1 MDVDAYNQERNNIL
15 QIVDNINLSA
25 KESSKRRKRLEELTI
40 TTTHQ
45 NTMQAIPKK
54 GIMKVST
61 QSESLAATSLSSRRS
76 IISRSQSRRNNSL
89 KRDAST
95 KKSSSNIILRRL
107 STRSLGSQSPAAKNK
122 HHKVAPQ
129 TINDAKQKRVRFNT
143 ISIREYEIQ
152 PSDNPSTMFYPG
164 LELGWKYNVLVSSF
178 SIDKFESQRTTQ
190 RREQYNQRP
199 LLTTYRRSLLLE
211 FGFSQKDIEVASAR
225 ARALKEEREKSIER
239 MHLDWCDRIME
250 DFRVCC
256 SRVLKLSCK
265 RSVVADGVDV
275 MKGENDTVD
284 TVDTVLHPSVL
295 VDTSAETGSFF
306 DASLK
311 EDLPHQMIVHDDNND
326 ATRKGEEAPVDD

>member
-1 MDVDAYNQERNNIL
+1 
-15 QIVDNINLSA
+15 
-25 KESSKRRKRLEELTI
+25 
-40 TTTHQ
+40 
-45 NTMQAIPKK
+45 
-54 GIMKVST
+54 MKVST

-76 IISRSQSRRNNSL
+76 VISRAQSRRKNSL
-89 KRDAST
+89 KRDASP
-95 KKSSSNIILRRL
+95 KKRSSNIILRRL

-122 HHKVAPQ
+122 HNKVAPQ

-178 SIDKFESQRTTQ
+178 SIDTFESQRAIQ
-190 RREQYNQRP
+190 RREQYHQRP

-211 FGFSQKDIEVASAR
+211 FGFSPKDIEVASAR

-250 DFRVCC
+250 DLRVCC

-265 RSVVADGVDV
+265 GSSDVVDGIDV
-275 MKGENDTVD
+275 MKGENDTVE
-284 TVDTVLHPSVL
+284 
-295 VDTSAETGSFF
+295 SAETGSFSN
-306 DASLK
+306 ASLK
-311 EDLPHQMIVHDDNND
+311 EDLPHQMIVHDDDND

>member
-1 MDVDAYNQERNNIL
+1 
-15 QIVDNINLSA
+15 
-25 KESSKRRKRLEELTI
+25 
-40 TTTHQ
+40 
-45 NTMQAIPKK
+45 
-54 GIMKVST
+54 MKVST
-61 QSESLAATSLSSRRS
+61 QSESLAAVSLSSRRS
-76 IISRSQSRRNNSL
+76 IISRAQSRRNNSL

-95 KKSSSNIILRRL
+95 KKRSSNVILRRF
-107 STRSLGSQSPAAKNK
+107 STRSLGSQSCDARNT
-122 HHKVAPQ
+122 HNKVAAQ
-129 TINDAKQKRVRFNT
+129 TINDDAKKKRVRFNT

-178 SIDKFESQRTTQ
+178 SIDTFENQRAIQ
-190 RREQYNQRP
+190 RREQYHQRP

-250 DFRVCC
+250 DLRVCC

-265 RSVVADGVDV
+265 GSAVANGADV
-275 MKGENDTVD
+275 MKGENDTVE
-284 TVDTVLHPSVL
+284 
-295 VDTSAETGSFF
+295 SAETGSFSN
-306 DASLK
+306 ASLK
-311 EDLPHQMIVHDDNND
+311 EDLPHQMIVHDDDND